1 MMNFMFWTIG
11 VGNHLGVTYLRI
23 KFVLLGI
30 KDDRLCHLFQL
41 MGFLREY
48 YWYIQEPWGQFECF
62 FSSISLWWS
71 LLSCDNVSSFF
82 DDDFWP
88 EEYFCFLVSLR
99 ARNTLFSIFWV
110 MGIVNFQN
118 YQLNSQHIFFLS
130 PSSI

>member
-1 MMNFMFWTIG
+1 MNFMFWTIG
-11 VGNHLGVTYLRI
+11 VGNHLGITYLRI
-23 KFVLLGI
+23 TIVLLGI
-30 KDDRLCHLFQL
+30 KDGRLCRLFQL
-41 MGFLREY
+41 MGFLCED
-48 YWYIQEPWGQFECF
+48 YWYIQEPWGQLKCF

-88 EEYFCFLVSLR
+88 EEYFCFLASLR
-99 ARNTLFSIFWV
+99 ARNTLFWIFLV

-118 YQLNSQHIFFLS
+118 YQLNSQHISFLS